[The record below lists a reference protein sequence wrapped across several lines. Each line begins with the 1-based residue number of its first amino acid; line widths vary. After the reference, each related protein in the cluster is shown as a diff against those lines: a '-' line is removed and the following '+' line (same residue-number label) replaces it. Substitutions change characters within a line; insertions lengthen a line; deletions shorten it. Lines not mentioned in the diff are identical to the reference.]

1 MARVKEYVINFAPI
15 PWKRAGIHGKTFYD
29 KQHHEKLATGLYLN
43 QQHGN
48 APQFTKP
55 IHVEAI
61 FYMPIPKI
69 IKKRE
74 PYKWFANFPDIDN
87 LQKFIFDAITDT
99 GVIWKDDRLI
109 ASLIAKKL
117 YDKNPRTHIIITE
130 LE

>member
-1 MARVKEYVINFAPI
+1 
-15 PWKRAGIHGKTFYD
+15 
-29 KQHHEKLATGLYLN
+29 
-43 QQHGN
+43 
-48 APQFTKP
+48 
-55 IHVEAI
+55 
-61 FYMPIPKI
+61 MPIPKI

-74 PYKWFANFPDIDN
+74 PYKWFAHFPDIDN

-117 YDKNPRTHIIITE
+117 YDRNPRTHIIITE